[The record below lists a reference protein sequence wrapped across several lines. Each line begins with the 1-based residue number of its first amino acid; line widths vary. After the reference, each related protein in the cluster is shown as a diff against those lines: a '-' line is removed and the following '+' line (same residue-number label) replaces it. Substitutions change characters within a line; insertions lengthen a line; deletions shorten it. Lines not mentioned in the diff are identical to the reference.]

1 MPVTKSLQ
9 ILRVSYGQ
17 LTCLV
22 ILLMLLQVT
31 FSPPNSGQV
40 MEGFLTLKARVV
52 RVRSDTE
59 RRRGFYI
66 VDYNIYP
73 WTFTNTKL

>member
-1 MPVTKSLQ
+1 MPVTKSLKL
-9 ILRVSYGQ
+9 LRVSYGQ

-40 MEGFLTLKARVV
+40 MEGFLTLKARVEHGMACSQILREHGV
-52 RVRSDTE
+52 
-59 RRRGFYI
+59 FI
-66 VDYNIYP
+66 
-73 WTFTNTKL
+73 